1 MYADNDILFPPETIP
16 HIRNSRGD
24 KWRKL
29 IDKVS
34 YLPEDQLESLAF
46 SLAMIRLNGCMAC
59 ETDSYR
65 AMRGC
70 TPCALQVLR
79 RHKGPDS
86 ELLEMYDVALEDMR
100 AYLATNKLH
109 LSGEE
114 DEISR
119 ARAA

>member
-1 MYADNDILFPPETIP
+1 MYADNDILFPPGTIP

-24 KWRKL
+24 SWQKL

-34 YLPEDQLESLAF
+34 YLPEDHPENLAF

-70 TPCALQVLR
+70 TPCALQGLR
-79 RHKGPDS
+79 RFKGPDTD
-86 ELLEMYDVALEDMR
+86 LVEMYDLALEDMKV
-100 AYLATNKLH
+100 YLAKTQLH
-109 LSGEE
+109 LTGEE
-114 DEISR
+114 EIGR

>member
-1 MYADNDILFPPETIP
+1 MYADNDILFPSETIP

-79 RHKGPDS
+79 RHKGADAV
-86 ELLEMYDVALEDMR
+86 LLEMYEVAVEDMR

-109 LSGEE
+109 LTGEE
-114 DEISR
+114 EVSR